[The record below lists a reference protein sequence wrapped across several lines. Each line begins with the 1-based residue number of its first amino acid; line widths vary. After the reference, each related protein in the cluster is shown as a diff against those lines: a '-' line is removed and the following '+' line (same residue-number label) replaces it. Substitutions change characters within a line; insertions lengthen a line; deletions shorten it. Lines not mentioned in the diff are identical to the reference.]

1 MSDLSL
7 KDFLRL
13 RVRGNRIAVT
23 RTVPCDLE
31 TPVSCF
37 LKMAGSEPDA
47 FLLESAEQ
55 EEKIGRY
62 SLLGF
67 NPAEKLCSV
76 AGVLE
81 HSVGKQVKKVEGN
94 TDLCGYLERRIFEVK
109 LANPE
114 ALPDFCGGWIG
125 YLGYENVASFEPIK
139 LTKKRGLSLPDGIF
153 FLIQNFVIFDHFSK
167 TLTLAA
173 IMPAGKDK
181 AEGARHYQHALNT
194 LKDFERRLQRPLKPL
209 KRKKESGR
217 IHMKS
222 NLTRAQFEQKVQ
234 RIKRYVLAGD
244 CIQVVLSQRFKMPAI
259 ADDFQIYRALRSVNP
274 SPHMFYFR
282 SGKVRLIG
290 SSPELLVK
298 KNGKTAEVRPIAG
311 TRPRGKTPSEDLL
324 LEQQLK
330 ASKKEM
336 AEHLMLVDLGRN
348 DLGRVCR
355 YKSVQVKNFA
365 YVQRFSHVM
374 HLVSDVSG
382 ELRAGQSAFDLLKAT
397 FPAGTVTGAPKIRA
411 MQIID
416 ELEPEN
422 RGPYAGCLGYFS
434 FNRNMEMCL
443 TIRTLV
449 QDEKN
454 LYLQAGAGIVQDSKP
469 AMEYQETVN
478 KAMALVKALERRG
491 EFDAWA

>member
-13 RVRGNRIAVT
+13 RAKGNRIAVT
-23 RTVPCDLE
+23 STVPCDLD

-37 LKMAGSEPDA
+37 LKMAAKESDA

-67 NPAEKLCSV
+67 NPTERLRSLDGA
-76 AGVLE
+76 LE
-81 HSVGKQVKKVEGN
+81 HTEGSRVRVLQGKQ
-94 TDLCGYLERRIFEVK
+94 DLCGYLEARVEAVK

-114 ALPDFCGGWIG
+114 VLPDFCGGWIG
-125 YLGYENVASFEPIK
+125 YFGYENVASFEPIK
-139 LTKKRGLSLPDGIF
+139 LMKKKGLNLPDGIF
-153 FLIQNFVIFDHFSK
+153 FLVQDFVIFDHFRK
-167 TLTLAA
+167 TLTFAA
-173 IMPAGKDK
+173 IVPAGKDK
-181 AEGARHYQHALNT
+181 AEGTRAYLTALRT
-194 LKDFERRLQRPLKPL
+194 LKDFETRLQKPLKPVKKKKGIL
-209 KRKKESGR
+209 KTRF
-217 IHMKS
+217 IS
-222 NLTRAQFEQKVQ
+222 NLTRAQFVKKVQ
-234 RIKRYVLAGD
+234 RIKQYVLAGD
-244 CIQVVLSQRFKMPAI
+244 CIQVVLSQRFKMPAVEN
-259 ADDFQIYRALRSVNP
+259 DFQIYRALRSINP

-282 SGKVRLIG
+282 SDKVRLIG

-298 KNGKTAEVRPIAG
+298 KNGTTAEVRPIAG
-311 TRPRGKTPSEDLL
+311 TRPRGKTATQDLH

-330 ASKKEM
+330 GSKKEM

-355 YKSVQVKNFA
+355 YNSVEVKNFA
-365 YVQRFSHVM
+365 HVERFSHVM
-374 HLVSDVSG
+374 HLVSEVTG
-382 ELRAGQSAFDLLKAT
+382 QLRGGQSSFDLLKAT

-416 ELEPEN
+416 EQEPEN

-449 QDEKN
+449 QDGKN

-469 AMEYQETVN
+469 AMEFQETVN
-478 KAMALVKALERRG
+478 KAMALVRAIEKRG
-491 EFDAWA
+491 EF